1 MNQKMLYFQP
11 TNYEHSETIKKT
23 RQNGEFFQFWQGHLC
38 DSRTNEIC
46 DLLQFGKEIKQFLD
60 KYV

>member
-23 RQNGEFFQFWQGHLC
+23 RQNGG
-38 DSRTNEIC
+38 D
-46 DLLQFGKEIKQFLD
+46 FLASAFAGA
-60 KYV
+60 